1 MGFKLIKSIPFFC
14 LLKFVTSC
22 TLNYSFT
29 VAMGLYR
36 ESNRSIESQKDSTST
51 TNVDKMT
58 VNSPRKTDVGYVVGG
73 NRPGRGVHLKLIEA

>member
-1 MGFKLIKSIPFFC
+1 
-14 LLKFVTSC
+14 
-22 TLNYSFT
+22 
-29 VAMGLYR
+29 MGLYR

-73 NRPGRGVHLKLIEA
+73 NRPGRGVHLKLIQSYVPIKCSVIASKFVQPMQLENDLSNIEFC